1 LKEGPYAKILLQIGE
16 NGHIESRKLDII
28 RRMVTEL
35 NREIKNIVSLR
46 TITRDPKIDKV
57 IANESGSG
65 LQFKGSIPDVMIE
78 VRMDKNIDDTVLQK
92 IATELVSTKIVKQI
106 EILKPNYDVK

>member
-65 LQFKGSIPDVMIE
+65 LQFKGSIPD
-78 VRMDKNIDDTVLQK
+78 
-92 IATELVSTKIVKQI
+92 ATELVSTKIVKQI